1 MRRIDPKQAEQEQR
15 SQGVITLMIMVMVIF
30 LIQLWLLNIAL
41 EEYMAAHS
49 KLAMP
54 TFLASCFCFA
64 LNLFLLRYL
73 YDLDRKHVQPK

>member
-54 TFLASCFCFA
+54 TFLASCFCTPD
-64 LNLFLLRYL
+64 L
-73 YDLDRKHVQPK
+73 YPLKLDLHVLSP